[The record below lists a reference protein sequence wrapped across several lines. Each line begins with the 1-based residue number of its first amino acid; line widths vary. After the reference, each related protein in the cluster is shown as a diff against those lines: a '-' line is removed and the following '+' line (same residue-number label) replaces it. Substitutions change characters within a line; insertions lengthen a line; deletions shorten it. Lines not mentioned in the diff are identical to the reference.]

1 MSNLLLGGIFMSPII
16 GIAGNQLIRATDTF
30 QGNQVTYTPQ
40 GFVNAVQQ
48 AGGLPMILPISEPS
62 SASSYIQQIDK
73 LILAGGQDVSPQ
85 LYHEAPHPK
94 LMETNLQRDH
104 FEEALIKEALKQKKP
119 ILAVCRGMQLLNVA
133 LGGSLYQDLS
143 LYSDWSVKH
152 DQFPTEPQFA
162 THEVTILTDATLNKF
177 LPTSYFVNSY
187 HHQAVKELAPD
198 LKATALSPDGLIEG
212 VESTELKLLGVQWHP
227 ELTHRTNPLDQQL
240 FTYFVQEY

>member
-1 MSNLLLGGIFMSPII
+1 MSLIV

-40 GFVNAVQQ
+40 GFVNAIQQ
-48 AGGLPMILPISEPS
+48 AGGLPLIIPISDPA

-85 LYHEAPHPK
+85 LYHEVPHPK
-94 LMETNLQRDH
+94 LMETNFQRDL
-104 FEEALIKEALKQKKP
+104 FEKALIKEALKQKKP
-119 ILAVCRGMQLLNVA
+119 ILAVCRGMQLLNVT

-152 DQFPTEPQFA
+152 DQFPTAPQFA
-162 THEVTILTDATLNKF
+162 THEVTILSDTTLANL
-177 LPTSYFVNSY
+177 LPPSYFVNSY
-187 HHQAVKELAPD
+187 HHQAVKELAPI

-212 VESTELKLLGVQWHP
+212 VESTEQKLLGVQWHP
-227 ELTHRTNPLDQQL
+227 ELTYHINPLDQQL
-240 FTYFVQEY
+240 FTYFIQEY